1 MYSRLDRTQSSSS
14 LYHEMATVTLPSQSF
29 QAGPSSRRNT
39 TEDKQQ
45 PDHTHPT
52 GSSSEDAEAQQL
64 SDARWDIPSSRTG
77 VRFVARLKGE
87 HKDYV
92 PGWYESFRNIAFSSR
107 TCG

>member
-29 QAGPSSRRNT
+29 QARPSSRRNT

-52 GSSSEDAEAQQL
+52 GSSSEDAEAQQF
-64 SDARWDIPSSRTG
+64 SDASCDIPSSRTS
-77 VRFVARLKGE
+77 VRFVARLWRQ
-87 HKDYV
+87 HKDYLL
-92 PGWYESFRNIAFSSR
+92 GLHEMFSKISFYS
-107 TCG
+107 